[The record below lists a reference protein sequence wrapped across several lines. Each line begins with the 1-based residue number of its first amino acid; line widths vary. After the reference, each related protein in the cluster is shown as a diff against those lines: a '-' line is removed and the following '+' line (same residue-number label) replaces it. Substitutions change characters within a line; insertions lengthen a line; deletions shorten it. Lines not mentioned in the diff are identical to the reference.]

1 MNQNI
6 RIITKHDV
14 CNIAF
19 YIFEKGLRRRCL
31 LLTQSI
37 YISNKICLNK
47 IIAFKIENFIHIF
60 NYSLWNWKFF
70 SYLQTIFEFRAI
82 MNGYKMS
89 ANRTKGDL
97 YMSPSN
103 IGDLPDSVDWRKEGY
118 VTDIKNQGQCGSCW
132 SFSATGSLEGQH
144 FKASKKLV
152 SLSEQNLVDCSQ
164 REGKE

>member
-1 MNQNI
+1 MF
-6 RIITKHDV
+6 KSK
-14 CNIAF
+14 
-19 YIFEKGLRRRCL
+19 Y
-31 LLTQSI
+31 SI
-37 YISNKICLNK
+37 K
-47 IIAFKIENFIHIF
+47 
-60 NYSLWNWKFF
+60 NWFF

-118 VTDIKNQGQCGSCW
+118 VTDIKNQGHCGSCW

-164 REGKE
+164 REGKGKRNLETP

>member
-1 MNQNI
+1 MI
-6 RIITKHDV
+6 RVYIGVACFLPNPFTFPTKYV
-14 CNIAF
+14 
-19 YIFEKGLRRRCL
+19 
-31 LLTQSI
+31 
-37 YISNKICLNK
+37 KIK
-47 IIAFKIENFIHIF
+47 IKP
-60 NYSLWNWKFF
+60 LKLKFF

-118 VTDIKNQGQCGSCW
+118 VTDIKNQGHCGSCW

-164 REGKE
+164 KEGKELEFIQAIITY